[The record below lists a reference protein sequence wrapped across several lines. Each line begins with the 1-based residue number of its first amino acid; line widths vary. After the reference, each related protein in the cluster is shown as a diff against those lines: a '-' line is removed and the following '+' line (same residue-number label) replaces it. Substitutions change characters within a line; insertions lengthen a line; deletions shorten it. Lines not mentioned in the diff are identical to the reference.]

1 MHRPRR
7 KIRSGPGRFA
17 AVVAVAGLT
26 LAACGGDDDSSDTTA
41 AAETTAGAETTAAPE
56 TTAVEATEAPATT
69 ATEATEAPATTA
81 MSGGAGFASMD
92 DVAALCTADPEKPD
106 KIVFTTFPGQKDALD
121 AALEP
126 WTTATGVDVEWLENG
141 LGDRLTKMA
150 AEKGSPTIDVALVP
164 VGEVAALLD
173 NGVVD
178 PADAELPN
186 YEQLIDAAKL
196 EGGYGVSTLQFGI
209 AYNPAFVTTAPTS
222 WADLLDPTYAGHI
235 ALPAMPNSGG
245 YAFLTMLAHLEGGDE
260 SDLSGAIEQVAAF
273 KGSVHSF
280 IGSSVSVEEQI
291 KSGEIQMYVD
301 IGGVAVRGAKERGV
315 PVEFVVPEEGAP
327 ISMNVLVVP
336 AGNDHV
342 GCAESFVAFMLGQ
355 EGQQAWAEKFYYGTV
370 SSATVLDPALE
381 AELYPAPGATDI
393 VPLDWAVTGAN
404 SADTLDLWN
413 REVTS

>member
-7 KIRSGPGRFA
+7 TVALLA
-17 AVVAVAGLT
+17 AAGLA
-26 LAACGGDDDSSDTTA
+26 LAACGGDDSSDTTDAAATTA
-41 AAETTAGAETTAAPE
+41 AAETTAAETTVAAETSVADATTAAPD
-56 TTAVEATEAPATT
+56 TTAAAA
-69 ATEATEAPATTA
+69 
-81 MSGGAGFASMD
+81 GGAFAAAE
-92 DVAALCTADPEKPD
+92 DVAALCTADPDKPD

-121 AALEP
+121 AAFEP
-126 WTTATGVDVEWLENG
+126 WTEATGVDIEWLENG

-164 VGEVAALLD
+164 VGEVPALLE

-178 PADAELPN
+178 PTDTELPN
-186 YEQLIDAAKL
+186 YDLLIPEAQID
-196 EGGYGVSTLQFGI
+196 GGYGVSTLQFGI
-209 AYNPAFVTTAPTS
+209 AYNPEFVTTAPTS
-222 WADLLDPTYAGHI
+222 WADLLDETYAGHI

-245 YAFLTMLAHLEGGDE
+245 YAFLTMLSHLAGGDE

-280 IGSSVSVEEQI
+280 IGSSTTVEEQI

-301 IGGVAVRGAKERGV
+301 IGGVAVRGAKERDV

-370 SSATVLDPALE
+370 STATELDPALE
-381 AELYPAPGATDI
+381 ADLYPAPGATDI
-393 VPLDWAVTGAN
+393 VPLDWSVISAN
-404 SADTLDLWN
+404 GADTLDLWN

>member
-7 KIRSGPGRFA
+7 TVALLA
-17 AVVAVAGLT
+17 AAGLA
-26 LAACGGDDDSSDTTA
+26 LAACGGDDSSDTTDAAATTA
-41 AAETTAGAETTAAPE
+41 AAETTAAADTTVAAETTVADATTAAPD
-56 TTAVEATEAPATT
+56 TTAAAA
-69 ATEATEAPATTA
+69 
-81 MSGGAGFASMD
+81 GGAFASAE
-92 DVAALCTADPEKPD
+92 DVAALCTADPDKPD

-121 AALEP
+121 AAFEP
-126 WTTATGVDVEWLENG
+126 WTEATGVDIEWLENG

-164 VGEVAALLD
+164 VGEVPALLE

-178 PADAELPN
+178 PTDTELPN
-186 YEQLIDAAKL
+186 YDLLIPEAQID
-196 EGGYGVSTLQFGI
+196 GGYGVSTLQFGI
-209 AYNPAFVTTAPTS
+209 AYNPEFVTTAPTS
-222 WADLLDPTYAGHI
+222 WADLLDETYAGHI

-245 YAFLTMLAHLEGGDE
+245 YAFLTMLSHLAGGDE

-280 IGSSVSVEEQI
+280 IGSSTTVEEQI

-301 IGGVAVRGAKERGV
+301 IGGVAVRGVKERDV

-370 SSATVLDPALE
+370 STATELDPALE
-381 AELYPAPGATDI
+381 ADLYPAPGATDI
-393 VPLDWAVTGAN
+393 VPLDWSVISAN
-404 SADTLDLWN
+404 GADTLDLWN

>member
-7 KIRSGPGRFA
+7 KIRRGPTRFA

-26 LAACGGDDDSSDTTA
+26 LAACGGDDDSSDTS
-41 AAETTAGAETTAAPE
+41 AAPE
-56 TTAVEATEAPATT
+56 TTAAATTAAPATTAAASTEAPATTAAGATEAPATT
-69 ATEATEAPATTA
+69 AAAAGT
-81 MSGGAGFASMD
+81 GFASMD
-92 DVAALCTADPEKPD
+92 DVAALCTADADKPD

-121 AALEP
+121 AAFEP
-126 WTTATGVDVEWLENG
+126 WTEATGVDIEWLENG

-164 VGEVAALLD
+164 VGEVPALLE

-178 PADAELPN
+178 PTDTELPN
-186 YEQLIDAAKL
+186 YEQLIDAAKID
-196 EGGYGVSTLQFGI
+196 GGYGVSTLQFGI
-209 AYNPAFVTTAPTS
+209 AYNPAFVNPAPTS
-222 WADLLDPTYAGHI
+222 WEDLLDPTYAGHI

-245 YAFLTMLAHLEGGDE
+245 YAFLTMLSHIAGGDE
-260 SDLSGAIEQVAAF
+260 SDLSAAIGQVADF

-280 IGSSVSVEEQI
+280 IGSSTTVEEQI

-301 IGGVAVRGAKERGV
+301 IGGVAVRAKKERGV

-327 ISMNVLVVP
+327 ISMNVLVIP

-370 SSATVLDPALE
+370 SSSTELDPTLE
-381 AELYPAPGATDI
+381 SELYPAPGATNI
-393 VPLDWAVTGAN
+393 VPLDWSVTGAN